1 MRWPEVR
8 RLARYYW
15 ARLRGWWLLSG
26 AAVVAALLSAAGH
39 RYSGLGAG
47 LVIAVGGAVA
57 GVLADRGRARLAAAS
72 PTGARPAVQRVDRL
86 VDPVRLGVHP
96 AEALERDGIADRVPP
111 FVPRDRLPEVESAL
125 REGGFLLVTGDSTA
139 GKTRLAFEAMRRAL
153 PRHVCVDPR
162 GPDGLAPAV
171 AAAQQRRPS
180 VLWLDDLERYLG
192 PGGLTPVAAAELLDA
207 PRGDVVILATIR
219 SHERDGLSHRYDAER
234 HVGDQQ
240 LARAGR
246 ELLAAVTR
254 EVRLDRLW
262 SDGELARA
270 QQFRHDRRIAEALDS
285 VDRHGIAELLA
296 AGPRLLDALRDAWAV
311 GPRTRAAALVTA
323 AVDVRR
329 TGYHRPFP
337 LDALRILHE
346 RYLREAGGS
355 ALRPGPWK
363 DAVRWATQPLYGT
376 SSLLEPTD
384 GDGYLA
390 FDYLV
395 DVAARDP
402 DRPPVPDHTWL
413 AVLDHA
419 EPNDL
424 VEVAWQASLAGHID
438 PVLSA
443 FDKAMRARAHLAAA
457 GIAYCL
463 GEAGHEDE
471 AVARLEAVV
480 AAAQDDPAVSPAD
493 LLRMRLGIAWHLGE
507 KYGGQ
512 GRPDLALPL
521 LRDLVLKAEAI
532 LGEHHPD
539 TLQGRK
545 LLARQV
551 GAVGDP
557 VGALAIATE
566 LVTLAGKHLGA
577 KHEEVLSARFEAAVW
592 TREVHGAAAG
602 AAAFRALADDIEAGA
617 PDSWQNLVDSWWNL
631 AGCLLDSNDPAA
643 ARDVAYRAVDKA
655 VETYGARH
663 VRTLLIRTTLVDAT
677 GAAGNPALAGQ
688 LASALLR
695 DSIQTMG
702 DTHPA
707 TLAVRATAERWP
719 PP

>member
-1 MRWPEVR
+1 
-8 RLARYYW
+8 
-15 ARLRGWWLLSG
+15 
-26 AAVVAALLSAAGH
+26 
-39 RYSGLGAG
+39 
-47 LVIAVGGAVA
+47 VGGAIA
-57 GVLADRGRARLAAAS
+57 GVLADRGRARLAAA
-72 PTGARPAVQRVDRL
+72 PATGAGPAVQRVDRL

-96 AEALERDGIADRVPP
+96 AQALERGGTADRVPP
-111 FVPRDRLPEVESAL
+111 FVPRDRLPEVKSAL
-125 REGGFLLVTGDSTA
+125 HEGGFLLVTGDSTA

-162 GPDGLAPAV
+162 GPDGLPAAV
-171 AAAQQRRPS
+171 TAAKQRRPS

-192 PGGLTPVAAAELLDA
+192 PGGLTPAIAADLLDA
-207 PRGDVVILATIR
+207 PRGEVVILATIR
-219 SHERDGLSHRYDAER
+219 AHERDGLSHRYDAER
-234 HVGDQQ
+234 HAGDRQ

-246 ELLAAVTR
+246 EVLAAVTR

-270 QQFRHDRRIAEALDS
+270 RQFRHDRRIAQALDGS
-285 VDRHGIAELLA
+285 DRHGVAEQLA

-311 GPRTRAAALVTA
+311 GLRTRAAALVTA

-337 LDALRILHE
+337 LDALRTLHE

-355 ALRPGPWK
+355 ALRPGAWD
-363 DAVRWATQPLYGT
+363 DAVRWATQPLYRA

-395 DVAARDP
+395 DAAARDP
-402 DRPPVPDHTWL
+402 DGPPVPIHTWQ

-424 VEVAWQASLAGHID
+424 FAVVWQASLAGHID
-438 PVLSA
+438 LVLPA

-457 GIAYCL
+457 AIAYCL
-463 GEAGHEDE
+463 GEAGREEE
-471 AVARLEAVV
+471 AVARLEEVV
-480 AAAQDDPAVSPAD
+480 AAAHDDPAVASAD

-507 KYGGQ
+507 KVGGQ

-521 LRDLVLKAEAI
+521 LRDLVREAEAV

-539 TLQGRK
+539 TLHGRK

-566 LVTLAGKHLGA
+566 LVALAEEHLGA
-577 KHEEVLSARFEAAVW
+577 KHEEALSARFEAAVW

-602 AAAFRALADDIEAGA
+602 AVAFRALADDVEAGE
-617 PDSWQNLVDSWWNL
+617 PVSWPLLVDSWSNL
-631 AGCLLDSNDPAA
+631 AGCL
-643 ARDVAYRAVDKA
+643 
-655 VETYGARH
+655 
-663 VRTLLIRTTLVDAT
+663 VDADDP
-677 GAAGNPALAGQ
+677 GRRPRRGIPRGRQGGRDLRRHARPHAAGPHETGRCYRRGRGPRTRRS
-688 LASALLR
+688 AS
-695 DSIQTMG
+695 Q
-702 DTHPA
+702 
-707 TLAVRATAERWP
+707 
-719 PP
+719 